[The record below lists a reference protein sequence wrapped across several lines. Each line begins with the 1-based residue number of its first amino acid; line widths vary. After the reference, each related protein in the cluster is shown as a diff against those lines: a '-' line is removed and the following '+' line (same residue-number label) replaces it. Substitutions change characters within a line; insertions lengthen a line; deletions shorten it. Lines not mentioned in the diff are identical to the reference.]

1 MAQEDNRSMLKG
13 LVIGMIAGGAV
24 GAVVALLFAPKTGKE
39 LRAEIRD
46 KAGDILEGADDYLRA
61 AKSQAGQIVS
71 EAKTRSNQLIDDAK
85 KTADT
90 LIHDA
95 DRVLADVRQKS
106 GTALEEGARLKSAV
120 RAGVDAFKEERRKA

>member
-1 MAQEDNRSMLKG
+1 MAQEDNRSMVKG

-24 GAVVALLFAPKTGKE
+24 GAVVALLFAPKSGKE
-39 LRAEIRD
+39 LRADIRD
-46 KAGDILEGADDYLRA
+46 KAGNLLEGADDNLRA
-61 AKSQAGQIVS
+61 AKTQAGQIVS

-85 KTADT
+85 RKADT

-106 GTALEEGARLKSAV
+106 GTAAEEGVRLKNAV
-120 RAGVDAFKEERRKA
+120 RAGVDAFKEERRKG

>member
-13 LVIGMIAGGAV
+13 LVIGMVAGGAV
-24 GAVVALLFAPKTGKE
+24 GAVVALLFAPKSGKE
-39 LRAEIRD
+39 LRADIRD
-46 KAGDILEGADDYLRA
+46 KAGNLLEGADDYLRA
-61 AKSQAGQIVS
+61 AKTQAGQIVS

-85 KTADT
+85 KKADT

-106 GTALEEGARLKSAV
+106 GTAAEEGARLKNAV
-120 RAGVDAFKEERRKA
+120 RAGVDAFKEERRKG